1 MQPIRSS
8 QECIDRVSLV
18 VYAANRW
25 SLIIS
30 TQGLSQVT
38 RGTVHSVHC
47 VQCTVQWTVYLTH
60 SHSGDGIGTP
70 TADQRDIIY
79 WGIIPSQK

>member
-8 QECIDRVSLV
+8 QEYIDRVSLV
-18 VYAANRW
+18 VYTANRW

-38 RGTVHSVHC
+38 RA
-47 VQCTVQWTVYLTH
+47 QCTVTVCTVYSTVDSVTH
-60 SHSGDGIGTP
+60 TQSHSGDGIGTP

-79 WGIIPSQK
+79 RGGV

>member
-30 TQGLSQVT
+30 TQGLSYK
-38 RGTVHSVHC
+38 GTVQSDSVYS
-47 VQCTVQWTVYLTH
+47 TVD
-60 SHSGDGIGTP
+60 SGDGIGTP